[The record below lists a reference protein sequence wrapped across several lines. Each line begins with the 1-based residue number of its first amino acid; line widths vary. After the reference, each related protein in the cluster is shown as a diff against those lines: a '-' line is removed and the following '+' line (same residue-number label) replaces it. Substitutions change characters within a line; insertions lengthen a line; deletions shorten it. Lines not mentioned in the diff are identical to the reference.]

1 MTDESVIGT
10 NCKSILSFDAVR
22 LRHLQ
27 NNRHAVALN
36 AFNADRR
43 FCDRKLKCH
52 LRSPDKK
59 QRSSNL
65 RYCTAYRRI
74 ARTASTGRRR
84 SLQRGQATARGQAE
98 SVKKTRRKS
107 VFACERNLAG
117 AASTDPLFTII
128 AAQSLCTGLLPLR
141 QACRVE
147 ALVY

>member
-65 RYCTAYRRI
+65 RYRTAYRRI

-84 SLQRGQATARGQAE
+84 SLQRGQAE